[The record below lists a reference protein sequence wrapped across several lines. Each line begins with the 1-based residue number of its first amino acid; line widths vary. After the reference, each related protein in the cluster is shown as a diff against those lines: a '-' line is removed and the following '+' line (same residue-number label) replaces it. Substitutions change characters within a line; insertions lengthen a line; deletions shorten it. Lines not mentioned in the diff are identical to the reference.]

1 MIGQCPQK
9 QKVERN
15 RQVVEMRRAGATLKE
30 IGQKFGIC
38 AETVRQI
45 IWRWNIM
52 ERHGILPEQVMEDRK
67 HGAE

>member
-1 MIGQCPQK
+1 MIGQMPQR

-15 RQVVEMRRAGATLKE
+15 RQVVEMRRAGTTLKA

-45 IWRWNIM
+45 IWRWECM
-52 ERHGILPEQVMEDRK
+52 EKHGRLPEQANKR
-67 HGAE
+67 

>member
-1 MIGQCPQK
+1 MIGQCPQR

-45 IWRWNIM
+45 IWRWEYM
-52 ERHGILPEQVMEDRK
+52 ERKGRLPAQVMEARK